1 MARPSTL
8 PGAVL
13 IGALSGAAA
22 AALILFLRPPAG
34 DAAEGAA
41 SVGAEALAGRVA
53 ALEQE
58 NQEQASLIAALSARP
73 EGASV
78 DRRAA
83 DAPSREEF
91 DALLA
96 RLEAMGSEGASFEM
110 PTNQGLEF
118 AIADVLEQREEEARE
133 MKRQQEAERREA
145 QIAKQVDYWTERLDL
160 TPFQAEE
167 MGRLRG
173 ERDAGRRDLRAA
185 IGSGEMGKEEAGP
198 AWRALDITFNEG
210 MGTLLTPVQLEDYN
224 SSPSK

>member
-1 MARPSTL
+1 MTRPSTL

-22 AALILFLRPPAG
+22 ATLVLFLRPPAG
-34 DAAEGAA
+34 DAEEGAA
-41 SVGAEALAGRVA
+41 SVAAEALAGRVA

-73 EGASV
+73 EGASL
-78 DRRAA
+78 DRRDA

-133 MKRQQEAERREA
+133 EKRQQEAERREA
-145 QIAKQVDYWTERLDL
+145 QIAKQVDYWTGRLDL
-160 TPFQAEE
+160 TPFQSEE
-167 MGRLRG
+167 MGRMMR
-173 ERDAGRRDLRAA
+173 ERDTGRQDIIAA
-185 IGSGEMGKEEAGP
+185 IDSCEMGKEEAGP
-198 AWRALDITFNEG
+198 VWVALDTTFDEG

-224 SSPSK
+224 SSRRK